1 MSLRS
6 VAPLKFMLRNE
17 LASALDT
24 LSCLLGWV
32 ASALAYLALAALAV
46 DSVPSLSNVAPLVG
60 PAAALGAPFLGF
72 FDSSTALYELSALL
86 EASQGLLGNGGLG
99 GGALF
104 NPGADIDFTTTTDF
118 EDLAAPAAD
127 VMEFTDQD
135 RALVADSI
143 LGVIF

>member
-17 LASALDT
+17 LTSALDT
-24 LSCLLGWV
+24 LSCLLGWI
-32 ASALAYLALAALAV
+32 APAFAYPALAALAV
-46 DSVPSLSNVAPLVG
+46 DSVPSLSNVAPFAG
-60 PAAALGAPFLGF
+60 PIAALGAPSLGL
-72 FDSSTALYELSALL
+72 FDTTAALYELSALL
-86 EASQGLLGNGGLG
+86 EASQGLLGNGELRGS
-99 GGALF
+99 ALF